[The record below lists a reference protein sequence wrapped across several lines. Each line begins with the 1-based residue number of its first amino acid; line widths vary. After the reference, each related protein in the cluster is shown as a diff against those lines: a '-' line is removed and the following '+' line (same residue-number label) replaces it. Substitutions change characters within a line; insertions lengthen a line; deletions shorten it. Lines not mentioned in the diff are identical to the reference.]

1 MYPNSEST
9 RQKDQSTSTGDK
21 CGFIKILNP
30 LTSTNADGSAFLNI
44 LSIAKPFDWSFFL
57 NSSTS
62 ISASFSVSC
71 GKINENRDNS
81 DSLLLTLFTRFTE
94 IWLLKSGLLMYV
106 SGIGPYLLGMPRMFL
121 LPYILCKPGHTAN
134 DLRVL
139 SLYKPPKSSSGK
151 SPKPRKF
158 RLTHFTICFDGWYS
172 FMHSLQLQSSK
183 VIWLQ
188 KKCLQRW
195 R

>member
-1 MYPNSEST
+1 MSKPADNPSKMADNENGWFLKWPMFVRCWSWHSLCSRLWPSPNFLKSYTSTNQKWPMYPNSEST

-44 LSIAKPFDWSFFL
+44 RSIAKPFDWSFFL

-94 IWLLKSGLLMYV
+94 IKLLKFGLFDKHF
-106 SGIGPYLLGMPRMFL
+106 R
-121 LPYILCKPGHTAN
+121 GH
-134 DLRVL
+134 
-139 SLYKPPKSSSGK
+139 
-151 SPKPRKF
+151 
-158 RLTHFTICFDGWYS
+158 
-172 FMHSLQLQSSK
+172 
-183 VIWLQ
+183 
-188 KKCLQRW
+188 
-195 R
+195 